1 MLYSRRVAADEPS
14 LAEHVCLALVAEGA
28 AHGWAIGSL
37 LAHDGDIGH
46 IWTLSRPLTYRAI
59 DGLVARKL
67 LKRSAHESGPGRD
80 RVVLAMTRPGRSEN
94 DRWLA
99 QPIEHLRDVRTELLV
114 KLTLLERSGADTR
127 PLLIAQRAH
136 FADLLDSLTSAS
148 ADDDLVQLWR
158 AESARAAR
166 RFLDRAIDP
175 AVVSTIAPAAP
186 ELRLS
191 ARNQLRGVVTGVT
204 HSEIMSTVKM
214 VLPDGQRLNASITRE
229 ATTDL
234 DVAPGDNVI
243 AIIKSTTV
251 MIAKPD

>member
-1 MLYSRRVAADEPS
+1 MAADEPS

-37 LAHDGDIGH
+37 LAHDGDIGR

-59 DGLVARKL
+59 DGLVTRKL

-80 RVVLAMTRPGRSEN
+80 RVVLTVTRAGRAAN

-99 QPIEHLRDVRTELLV
+99 EPIAHLRDVRTELLV
-114 KLTLLERSGADTR
+114 KLTLLERGGADTK
-127 PLLIAQRAH
+127 PLLIEQRAH
-136 FADLLDSLTSAS
+136 FAGLLDSLTSTS
-148 ADDDLVQLWR
+148 ADGDIVDLWR
-158 AESARAAR
+158 AESARAVR
-166 RFLDRAIDP
+166 RFLDHAIDP
-175 AVVSTIAPAAP
+175 SFIPAVAADAPD
-186 ELRLS
+186 LRLS
-191 ARNQLRGVVTGVT
+191 ARNQLRAVVTGVT

-234 DVAPGDNVI
+234 DVAPGDDVV
-243 AIIKSTTV
+243 AVIKSTTV
-251 MIAKPD
+251 MIAKPG

>member
-1 MLYSRRVAADEPS
+1 MAADEPS

-37 LAHDGDIGH
+37 LAHDGDIGRV
-46 IWTLSRPLTYRAI
+46 WTLSRPLTYRAI

-80 RVVLAMTRPGRSEN
+80 RVVLTVTRSGQSEN
-94 DRWLA
+94 VRWLA

-127 PLLIAQRAH
+127 PLLVAQRVH
-136 FADLLDSLTSAS
+136 FAGLLDSLTSAS
-148 ADDDLVQLWR
+148 ADDDIVDLWR
-158 AESARAAR
+158 AESARAVR

-175 AVVSTIAPAAP
+175 AAAPPTAADAP

-191 ARNQLRGVVTGVT
+191 ARNQLKAVVTGVT

-234 DVAPGDNVI
+234 DVAPGDDVI

-251 MIAKPD
+251 MIAKRS